1 MNQADILEAVM
12 RKQCEINNIPI
23 ELPQNRHKEEVKSDP
38 IPDTVSTSSKLEFT
52 EKIRK
57 VNHEILADI
66 VKIIENEC
74 KSAIEELE
82 SEKIMIKVD
91 NLPKPTFEK
100 LLQTVNSA
108 IDEPKPQKKH
118 RNSIS

>member
-1 MNQADILEAVM
+1 M
-12 RKQCEINNIPI
+12 RRQCEINNIPI
-23 ELPQNRHKEEVKSDP
+23 DLPQSRIKEEVKSEP
-38 IPDTVSTSSKLEFT
+38 VPDTVTMSSKLEFT

-74 KSAIEELE
+74 RNAIEELE
-82 SEKIMIKVD
+82 TDKIMIKVD
-91 NLPKPTFEK
+91 NLTKPTFEK
-100 LLQTVNSA
+100 LLQTVNTA
-108 IDEPKPQKKH
+108 IDEPKPQKKQ